1 MKVIAIIALC
11 LFGIVLDW
19 ILEFLCWIGL
29 PFWIANIAPVIIIG
43 AIIEKCSDGSNTR
56 KPLWKWVRIF
66 VFGSVVSVILLTSM
80 PIILRPL
87 LLIVIAII
95 ALPT

>member
-11 LFGIVLDW
+11 LFGFILDW
-19 ILEFLCWIGL
+19 IVDLLCWIGL

-43 AIIEKCSDGSNTR
+43 AIIEMCSDGSNIR
-56 KPLWKWVRIF
+56 KPFWKWLRIF
-66 VFGSVVSVILLTSM
+66 VFGSLVSGILLTPM
-80 PIILRPL
+80 PIILRPV
-87 LLIVIAII
+87 LLIIIAII